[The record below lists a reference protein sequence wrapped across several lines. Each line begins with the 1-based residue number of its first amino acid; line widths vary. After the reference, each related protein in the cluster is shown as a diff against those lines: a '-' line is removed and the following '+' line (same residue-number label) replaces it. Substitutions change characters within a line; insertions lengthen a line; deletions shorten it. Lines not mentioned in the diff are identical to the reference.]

1 MLLKNRSL
9 PLVFLVTFVLFFASA
24 TVAVQAGEKALVELT
39 HSTLNLERLSQVHP
53 IECPKP
59 NHSEAQSS
67 HHCCASVCLLK
78 VPYISGLT
86 LADAIPTSLALI
98 NQDKAEKAVARIQ
111 TLFRPPI
118 A

>member
-9 PLVFLVTFVLFFASA
+9 PIVFLITFALFFTGAA
-24 TVAVQAGEKALVELT
+24 VGVQAGEKALIQLT
-39 HSTLNLERLSQVHP
+39 HSTLYQETLTQIHP

-59 NHSEAQSS
+59 NHNEAQSS

-78 VPYISGLT
+78 VPYISGLS
-86 LADAIPTSLALI
+86 LAGTIPTSLALI